1 MEKSPF
7 RLLLL
12 LQRYGF
18 DLQYKPGKEQIVADM
33 LSRPLVK
40 ENNPTA
46 DQQKSK
52 TEIFMADIDDNKP
65 TKFTDISEDQMRRI

>member
-46 DQQKSK
+46 DQQKSMI
-52 TEIFMADIDDNKP
+52 EIFMADIDDNKP